1 VKSRNSSQAASSMST
16 SSSRCPRCGY
26 VLRYTRTGYLCD
38 FCGLKGTRSA
48 SDIIASTETSLRRKV
63 QEFLEPRKPI
73 TYTQPT
79 QRPMQMCIFCR
90 MNIPFGSVTCPLC
103 GKPQTGLN
111 DQDRRVLDY
120 ITARD
125 GTISISTAAAELS
138 MPLDQLTTSI
148 ERLKALGALKQE

>member
-1 VKSRNSSQAASSMST
+1 MST

-26 VLRYTRTGYLCD
+26 VLRYTRTGYSCD

-48 SDIIASTETSLRRKV
+48 SDIIASTENSLRRKV
-63 QEFLEPRKPI
+63 QEFLEPRKPV

-79 QRPMQMCIFCR
+79 PRPFQICVFCR

-103 GKPQTGLN
+103 GKPQTSLSE
-111 DQDRRVLDY
+111 QDRRVFDY
-120 ITARD
+120 ITAHD
-125 GTISISTAAAELS
+125 GTISISNAALELS